1 MPKNI
6 GDIKY
11 FSVTETA
18 REIGCSR
25 TTLWRWLKAGVIPP
39 GRKYRNLERLFTLN
53 ELALIRG
60 YSMRMEGEV
69 KEEIGQLTLFPGV
82 QPKGRP

>member
-1 MPKNI
+1 MPKDI

-11 FSVTETA
+11 FTVTETA

-25 TTLWRWLKAGVIPP
+25 TTIWRWLKAGAIPR
-39 GRKYRNLERLFTLN
+39 GRKYRNLERLFTQD

-60 YSMRMEGEV
+60 YSMRMEGDE
-69 KEEIGQLTLFPGV
+69 KNEIGQLTLFPGA
-82 QPKGRP
+82 QPKGRQ